1 MTDNDQDKKKVSI
14 LVVED
19 EPSIRAAI
27 CLLLEFH
34 GFSCTQ
40 ATNGL
45 EAITKMD
52 GDPPAVVV
60 TDYMMPRMDGLSLAR
75 AIRGDSRYADL
86 PVILITGIPPPN
98 TLTADLVDEVMQKPV
113 GGGRLT
119 QAIRRVLGGRGA
131 GGTQ

>member
-1 MTDNDQDKKKVSI
+1 
-14 LVVED
+14 
-19 EPSIRAAI
+19 
-27 CLLLEFH
+27 
-34 GFSCTQ
+34 
-40 ATNGL
+40 
-45 EAITKMD
+45 
-52 GDPPAVVV
+52 
-60 TDYMMPRMDGLSLAR
+60 MPRMDGLSLAR

>member
-1 MTDNDQDKKKVSI
+1 MTDKIEDKKKVSV

-27 CLLLEFH
+27 CLLLEFQ
-34 GFSCTQ
+34 GYSCTQ

-60 TDYMMPRMDGLSLAR
+60 TDYMMPRMDGLSLAK
-75 AIRGDSRYADL
+75 AIRGDPRYAEL
-86 PVILITGIPPPN
+86 PVILITGIPPPHA
-98 TLTADLVDEVMQKPV
+98 LTTDLVDEVMQKPV

-119 QAIRRVLGGRGA
+119 QAIQRVLGGRNG
-131 GGTQ
+131 GGTE